1 MDIFIFIAVIVIVL
15 VAVNIISNR
24 GISQVNVAA
33 AKTMIDDSGTTIID
47 VRTPEEYRSGHLKNA
62 MLMPVSE
69 IAGRIGEIDSLKD
82 RPILVYCHAGNRSAS
97 ASQVLRRNGFTRIS
111 NLRGGITAW
120 NGAGFKTVKGN

>member
-1 MDIFIFIAVIVIVL
+1 
-15 VAVNIISNR
+15 
-24 GISQVNVAA
+24 
-33 AKTMIDDSGTTIID
+33 MIDDSGTTIID

-97 ASQVLRRNGFTRIS
+97 ASQV
-111 NLRGGITAW
+111 NLRALEVLERLDDEVMRRI
-120 NGAGFKTVKGN
+120 NEVAGQD

>member
-1 MDIFIFIAVIVIVL
+1 MNTFIFIAVIVVVL
-15 VAVNIISNR
+15 VVMNVMSNR
-24 GISQVNVAA
+24 GISQVSAEA
-33 AKTMIDDSGTTIID
+33 AKEMSTDSGTTIID

-62 MLMPVSE
+62 KLMPVSE
-69 IAGRIGEIDSLKD
+69 ITGRISEIVSLKD

-120 NGAGFKTVKGN
+120 NSAGYKTVKGN